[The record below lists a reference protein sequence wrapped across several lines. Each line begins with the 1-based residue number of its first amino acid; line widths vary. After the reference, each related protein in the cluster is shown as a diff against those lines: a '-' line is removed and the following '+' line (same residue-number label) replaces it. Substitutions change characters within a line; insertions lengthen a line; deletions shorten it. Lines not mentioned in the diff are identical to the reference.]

1 MLRNTYLTFILAFVL
16 LFAVAGCGAKQ
27 NQASNGAGSQGS
39 SNASSNTSSAS
50 SDASKPEKATLK
62 VGISAGVEED
72 IWKKVKEVAAKDNL
86 DIEIVT
92 FNDYIQP
99 NKALADGQ
107 LDANAF
113 QHEPYLNQFKA
124 DNKLDIVKIANTL
137 NFPIG
142 LYSKKIKNVSE
153 LKEGD
158 VLGLPN
164 DPTNGA
170 RALILFERA
179 GLIKL
184 KEGVGV
190 KATVRDIVENP
201 KKLQFKE
208 LEAPFIPKALGDL
221 TAAVINTN
229 FAVDNGLIP
238 TKDAIFLEPKDSP
251 WVNIIAV
258 RAADKDKPVFQR
270 LIKAYHSDEVK
281 KLVEDKYGSYIVPS
295 W

>member
-1 MLRNTYLTFILAFVL
+1 MILVL
-16 LFAVAGCGAKQ
+16 VVTGCGKTTETKTA
-27 NQASNGAGSQGS
+27 A
-39 SNASSNTSSAS
+39 SAS
-50 SDASKPEKATLK
+50 AVPTAAANPSSSPSPSVNPASDKAKLK
-62 VGISAGVEED
+62 VGISAGVEEE

-86 DIEIVT
+86 EIEIVT

-99 NKALADGQ
+99 NKVLADGQ

-124 DNKLDIVKIANTL
+124 DNKLDIVKLANTL

-153 LKEGD
+153 IKEGD

-164 DPTNGA
+164 DPSNGA

-184 KEGVGV
+184 KEGVAV
-190 KATVRDIVENP
+190 KATVRDIVDNP
-201 KKLQFKE
+201 KKIKFKE
-208 LEAPFIPKALGDL
+208 LEAPFIPKALPDL

-229 FAVDNGLIP
+229 YAVDNGFIP
-238 TKDAIFLEPKDSP
+238 TKDAIFIEPKDSP
-251 WVNIIAV
+251 WVNLIAV
-258 RAADKDKPVFQR
+258 RTADKDKPVFQR
-270 LIKAYHSDEVK
+270 LIKAYHSEEVK
-281 KLVEDKYGSYIVPS
+281 KFVVDKYGSYIVPS